1 MTYTVSFADLQPQP
15 VAVVRGRVDLAGLP
29 QFLES
34 AFAEVAAAAAAQGVR
49 LDGAPFGKYLPG
61 DDGAWE
67 VAAGFPVS
75 EALRDSGR
83 VTSEVLA
90 AGRVAHTMHVGAYDK
105 VGAAYEAVREY
116 VVDNGHEPSDPPWEC
131 YLDGPDVPEPR
142 TEVFMPCRLVR
153 AHPAPADVPSA
164 D

>member
-15 VAVVRGRVDLAGLP
+15 VAVVRGRVDPAGLP
-29 QFLES
+29 QFLGS

-49 LDGAPFGKYLPG
+49 LDGAPFGRYVPG
-61 DDGAWE
+61 EGDWE

-75 EALRDSGR
+75 QTLRASGR
-83 VTSEVLA
+83 VTCEVLP
-90 AGRVAHTMHVGAYDK
+90 AGRVAHTMHVGAYDA
-105 VGAAYEAVREY
+105 VGAAYEAAREY
-116 VVDNGHEPSDPPWEC
+116 VVDNGHEPSGPPWEC

-153 AHPAPADVPSA
+153 AHATPTGVPST